1 MRVHVRRKAR
11 HLELQR
17 VALTSQPLLLLEQT
31 GFFAGQVL
39 NSALH
44 KFELLRLHHGFGVA
58 LADVGVQ
65 LEHLISL
72 FVEFLF
78 ASAQ

>member
-1 MRVHVRRKAR
+1 MRVQVSREAR
-11 HLELQR
+11 HLELER
-17 VALTSQPLLLLEQT
+17 VTLTGQPLLLLQQT
-31 GFFAGQVL
+31 GFLGGQVL

-44 KFELLRLHHGFGVA
+44 KFKLLRLHHGFGVA

-72 FVEFLF
+72 FVEFVF